1 MHLRCWLCLGLGG
14 RRGNVLLSF
23 DLGST
28 GRLSGR
34 SDLGSLA
41 RNFVN
46 HFEFLV
52 GVVAIKTDVARQD
65 DPKGSG

>member
-1 MHLRCWLCLGLGG
+1 
-14 RRGNVLLSF
+14 VLLSF